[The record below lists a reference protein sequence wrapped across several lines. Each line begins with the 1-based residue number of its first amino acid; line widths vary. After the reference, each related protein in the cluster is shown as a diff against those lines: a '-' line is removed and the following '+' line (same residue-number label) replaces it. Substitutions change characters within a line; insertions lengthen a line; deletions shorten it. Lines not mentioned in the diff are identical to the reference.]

1 MFSSES
7 PTVMSE
13 LKSDGRPPQRS
24 SISPTNDIAARADP
38 PPDFPSRPISVMLV
52 DDHPLF
58 RDAVKRVLDK
68 HPEFHV
74 VAETDDGLDAVRLAA
89 TLKPD
94 VAVLDIGLRGTSGLV
109 AVHKIKAE
117 SPSTAILVLTV
128 HDDAEHVR
136 SMLQGGASGFLTKDV
151 LGGEVVEAIRR
162 VAAGDIYLCPVAL
175 RHVVATAV
183 SDSATTSGC
192 GSPRLTPRETEVLA
206 LLSQGLS
213 NREIAERLSL
223 STRTVKGHLEEIFAK
238 LEVDSRTAA
247 VTAALRL
254 KILEV
259 QDL

>member
-1 MFSSES
+1 
-7 PTVMSE
+7 MSQ
-13 LKSDGRPPQRS
+13 LKSDERPPRRS
-24 SISPTNDIAARADP
+24 STPPLHDIGAGADP
-38 PPDFPSRPISVMLV
+38 PSDTPSRPISVMLV

-68 HPEFHV
+68 HLEFHV
-74 VAETDDGLDAVRLAA
+74 VAETDDGLDAARLAA
-89 TLKPD
+89 TLRPD

-117 SPSTAILVLTV
+117 SPGTAILVLTV

-223 STRTVKGHLEEIFAK
+223 STRTVKGHLEEIFSK

-254 KILEV
+254 RLLEV